1 MNARRGFTLIE
12 LLVVITILAI
22 LIALVIPAA
31 QAAREAARRAQ
42 CTNNLKQIGIAIHS
56 YASLQNRFPPIIMM
70 PSKVAV
76 PPIDWNSDLSPQARL
91 LPHLE
96 QATLYDGINFLL
108 PVTLS
113 PGLVANQ
120 TVMSPSLSVF
130 LCPSDAGGGVPG
142 YGRVNY
148 RASLGPTT
156 MFLSNGTPLSVWLS
170 PAISGAFAAGQA
182 FRDSDFPDGL
192 SSTAGF
198 SERLQGGWAKGR
210 FRPGGDYR
218 LGDGEYAGPYPDV
231 AVSVCRPVAADPT
244 MPQESRGGESWFLT
258 GLHFTN
264 YNHCSTPN
272 RAGDECSF
280 TKYVGSVHDRHMID
294 GVFSATSA
302 HPGGV
307 NVLMMG
313 GEVRFARDSVAL
325 SIWRALGSART
336 VKSFLWIYKTTN
348 IRH

>member
-12 LLVVITILAI
+12 LLVVITVLAI
-22 LIALVIPAA
+22 LIALIIPAV
-31 QAAREAARRAQ
+31 QAAREAARRVQ
-42 CTNNLKQIGIAIHS
+42 CTNNLKQIGIALHS
-56 YASLQNRFPPIIMM
+56 YASLHDRFPPIIMM

-96 QATLYDGINFLL
+96 QAALYDGINFLL

-113 PGLVANQ
+113 PGLTANQ
-120 TVMSPSLSVF
+120 TAMSPSLSVF
-130 LCPSDAGGGVPG
+130 LCPADAGGGVPG

-156 MFLSNGTPLSVWLS
+156 MFLSRETPPSAWLS
-170 PAISGAFAAGQA
+170 PATSGAFAAGQA
-182 FRDSDFPDGL
+182 FRNSDFPDGL
-192 SSTAGF
+192 SSTVGF
-198 SERLQGGWAKGR
+198 SERLQGGWSKGG

-218 LGDGEYAGPYPDV
+218 LRDGEYAGPDPV
-231 AVSVCRPVAADPT
+231 VSVSVCRPVAADLT

-258 GLHFTN
+258 GLHFTD

-272 RAGDECSF
+272 RPGDECSF
-280 TKYVGSVHDRHMID
+280 TRYVGSVHDRHMID
-294 GVFSATSA
+294 GVFSATSD

-313 GEVRFARDSVAL
+313 GEVRFARDSVGL
-325 SIWRALGSART
+325 LTWRAMSTRAGGEVISMD
-336 VKSFLWIYKTTN
+336 
-348 IRH
+348 